1 MINAETA
8 RRRIVELHEYWTEHR
23 QTCLARLNDP
33 NATRQFERQ
42 AQSDL
47 ERIEA
52 LELALQLLDKASA

>member
-8 RRRIVELHEYWTEHR
+8 RRRIVELHKYWMEHR

-42 AQSDL
+42 AQNDL

-52 LELALQLLDKASA
+52 LELAIQLLDKASA

>member
-1 MINAETA
+1 MI
-8 RRRIVELHEYWTEHR
+8 
-23 QTCLARLNDP
+23 NDP

-52 LELALQLLDKASA
+52 LELAIQLLDKASA